1 MARVDLGRL
10 RFYYQG
16 EYSGATEY
24 ELNDVVKYGG
34 NVYVYKYVTAATGQV
49 PTSTTY
55 WDLMVPGFKFE
66 GVYNNSTAYQPGD
79 VVTYGGIGYICIL
92 TTTGN
97 LPTNATYWS
106 TIVDGMQFEGAW
118 SSGTNYQENDVV
130 TYGGNVYIALR
141 DTVADEPDVSA
152 SDWAVLTE
160 GINWRGAWS
169 GSVLYYINDVVAR
182 GGITY
187 VCLVRHTS
195 GTFQTDLSA
204 SKWQVLTEG
213 FRYRGEWAGNTTYL
227 INDLVYYGVSTYRA
241 SAEFT
246 SDATTFEDDEDWE
259 LFALG
264 ANIPSQA
271 SNTGNFLSTDGSS
284 LIWAEVDAFPSQTN
298 NAGKVLVT
306 DGTNVSW
313 STTVDSLTANV
324 GDISSTAGNVSA
336 ELGLSAAN
344 AGFSVD
350 GVSANVSTTGT
361 LSVEG
366 LTYVGN
372 AAATF
377 ESSAGLTNP
386 IAVFNI
392 DANDYAQVAI
402 HNSGTNVNSS
412 SDLIIYTD
420 DGDDVGGWIDVG
432 ITSSNFADA
441 GFTITGAHDGYVF
454 VEAPVNASGQ
464 GNLVL
469 ATGANGSQNKI
480 IFAAGGL
487 SSDNTQME
495 ITPDVNVHIE
505 IATPSTDPTTGALTV
520 VGGVGIQGDMNIQG
534 NVDIEG
540 TITFGGGGTTVE
552 TQNLA
557 VTDPFVFVG
566 SGNQADIVDLAFI
579 GEYATSISTITKSI
593 DNKALTN
600 NLATLTTTTAHTF
613 LEGDVV
619 IVTDVDAT
627 FNGTFSISAVTTN
640 TFSYAKTAS
649 NVASTAV
656 SPTGTAE
663 VSARRKFVGVARD
676 ASDGVV
682 KFFKD
687 ATTKPTS
694 TINFAEGGLG
704 FADIRVGGINASG
717 TVALS
722 SSTSIGDVS
731 STEIG
736 YLDGVTSL
744 IQTQI
749 DNKQNVVA
757 NVSNTEIGYLDG
769 VTSLIQTQID
779 GKISVSLINAAGDL
793 LIGTANDTIARLEIG
808 ANGTVLTSNGTTA
821 TWAAATGGGASLSSI
836 FMLMGA

>member
-10 RFYYQG
+10 RFFYQG

-34 NVYVYKYVTAATGQV
+34 NVYVYKYATPVTAQV
-49 PTSTTY
+49 PTNTTY

-66 GVYNNSTAYQPGD
+66 GVYASGTAYQPGD
-79 VVTYGGIGYICIL
+79 VVSYGGLAYICIL
-92 TTTGN
+92 TSTGN
-97 LPTNATYWS
+97 APTNVTYWS
-106 TIVDGMQFEGAW
+106 KIADGIQYESTWDTGEA
-118 SSGTNYQENDVV
+118 YQPSDVV
-130 TYGGNVYIALR
+130 K
-141 DTVADEPDVSA
+141 
-152 SDWAVLTE
+152 
-160 GINWRGAWS
+160 
-169 GSVLYYINDVVAR
+169 R
-182 GGITY
+182 GGILY
-187 VCLVRHTS
+187 ICLLAHTS
-195 GTFQTDLSA
+195 GTFQTDLAA
-204 SKWQVLTEG
+204 SKWEVLTEG
-213 FRYRGEWAGNTTYL
+213 FRYRGEWAGNTTYF
-227 INDLVYYGVSTYRA
+227 INDIIYYGVSTYRA

-264 ANIPSQA
+264 ADVPSQA
-271 SNTGNFLSTDGSS
+271 SNSGNFLSTDGSS
-284 LIWAEVDAFPSQTN
+284 LVWAEVDAFPAQAN
-298 NAGKVLVT
+298 NAGKILVS

-324 GDISSTAGNVSA
+324 GDVSSTAGNVSA

-344 AGFSVD
+344 AGFIVD
-350 GVSANVSTTGT
+350 GVTANVSTTGT
-361 LSVEG
+361 LSADG
-366 LTYVGN
+366 ITYVGN

-377 ESSAGLTNP
+377 ESSAALTNP

-402 HNSGTNVNSS
+402 HNSGTNANSS

-454 VEAPVNASGQ
+454 VEAPINASGQ

-505 IATPSTDPTTGALTV
+505 IDTPSTSPTTGALTV

-552 TQNLA
+552 TANLA

-566 SGNQADIVDLAFI
+566 SGNQADIVDLAFV
-579 GEYATSISTITKSI
+579 GEYATTISTITKI
-593 DNKALTN
+593 VDNKVLTN
-600 NLATLTTTTAHTF
+600 NLATLTTTVAHTF
-613 LEGDVV
+613 LVGDVV
-619 IVTDVDAT
+619 VVGSVDAT
-627 FNGTFSISAVTTN
+627 FNGTYSITAVTTN
-640 TFSYAKTAS
+640 TFSYLKTAA
-649 NVASTAV
+649 NVASTVVA
-656 SPTGTAE
+656 SGSAA
-663 VSARRKFVGVARD
+663 VSARRQFAGVGRD

-694 TINFAEGGLG
+694 SINFSEAGLG

-717 TVALS
+717 TVALPS
-722 SSTSIGDVS
+722 NTSIGDVS

-736 YLDGVTSL
+736 YLDGVTSA
-744 IQTQI
+744 IQTQLG
-749 DNKQNVVA
+749 NKQNTVA
-757 NVSNTEIGYLDG
+757 EVSDTEIGYLNG
-769 VTSLIQTQID
+769 VSSLIQTQID
-779 GKISVSLINAAGDL
+779 GKISTSLINAAGDL
-793 LIGTANDTIARLEIG
+793 LIGTADNTVGIISLG

>member
-16 EYSGATEY
+16 AYSGATEY

-34 NVYVYKYVTAATGQV
+34 NVYVYKYATPATAQV
-49 PTSTTY
+49 PTNTTY
-55 WDLMVPGFKFE
+55 WDLMVPGFNFE
-66 GVYNNSTAYQPGD
+66 GVYGSGTAYQPGD
-79 VVTYGGIGYICIL
+79 VVTYGGVAFICIL
-92 TTTGN
+92 TSTGN
-97 LPTNATYWS
+97 APTNATYWS
-106 TIVDGMQFEGAW
+106 TISDGIQFEGVW
-118 SSGTNYQENDVV
+118 SSSTNYQENDVV
-130 TYGGNVYIALR
+130 TYGSNIYIALR
-141 DTVADEPDVSA
+141 DTLDDAPDTSA
-152 SDWAVLTE
+152 SDWAVLAE
-160 GINWRGAWS
+160 GLNYRSAWS
-169 GSVLYYINDVVAR
+169 GSVVYYINDIVNR
-182 GGITY
+182 GGSTY
-187 VCLVRHTS
+187 ICLLKHTS
-195 GTFQTDLSA
+195 GTFQTDLA
-204 SKWQVLTEG
+204 AEKWQVLTEG
-213 FRYRGEWAGNTTYL
+213 FRYRGEWEGNTTYL
-227 INDLVYYGVSTYRA
+227 INDIVYYGVSTYRA

-264 ANIPSQA
+264 ADVPSQA
-271 SNTGNFLSTDGSS
+271 SNSGNFLSTDGSS
-284 LIWAEVDAFPSQTN
+284 LIWATVDAFPAQAN
-298 NAGKVLVT
+298 NAGKLLVT

-313 STTVDSLTANV
+313 STTVDSITANV

-344 AGFSVD
+344 AAFTVDGSTADIITTGELSVD
-350 GVSANVSTTGT
+350 GI
-361 LSVEG
+361 
-366 LTYVGN
+366 TYVGVN
-372 AAATF
+372 AAAF
-377 ESSAGLTNP
+377 ETSATLTNP

-402 HNSGTNVNSS
+402 HNSGTNANSS

-454 VEAPVNASGQ
+454 VEAPINAVGQ

-495 ITPDVNVHIE
+495 ITPDVNVHVE
-505 IATPSTDPTTGALTV
+505 IDTPSTSPTTGAFTV
-520 VGGVGIQGDMNIQG
+520 VGGVGIQGDLNIQG
-534 NVDIEG
+534 DVSIEG

-552 TQNLA
+552 TSNLA

-566 SGNQADIVDLAFI
+566 SGNQADTVDLAFI
-579 GEYATSISTITKSI
+579 GEYATAISTITKTV

-600 NLATLTTTTAHTF
+600 NLATLTTTDAHTF
-613 LEGDVV
+613 LVGDVV
-619 IVTDVDAT
+619 VVGSVDAT
-627 FNGTFSISAVTTN
+627 FNGTYSITGVTTN
-640 TFSYAKTAS
+640 TFSYLKTAA
-649 NVASTAV
+649 NVASTVVA
-656 SPTGTAE
+656 SGSAA
-663 VSARRKFVGVARD
+663 VSARRKFAGVARD
-676 ASDGVV
+676 AGDGVL

-694 TINFAEGGLG
+694 TVNFSEAGLG

-722 SSTSIGDVS
+722 SNTSIGDVS

-736 YLDGVTSL
+736 YLDGVTSA
-744 IQTQI
+744 IQTQLS
-749 DNKQNVVA
+749 NKQDVVA
-757 NVSNTEIGYLDG
+757 NVSDTEIGYLDG

-779 GKISVSLINAAGDL
+779 GKISTSLINAAGDL

>member
-66 GVYNNSTAYQPGD
+66 GVYANGTAYQPGD

-106 TIVDGMQFEGAW
+106 TIVDGMQYEGAW
-118 SSGTNYQENDVV
+118 SNATNYQENDVV

-141 DTVADEPDVSA
+141 DTVADNPDTSA

-160 GINWRGAWS
+160 GLNWIGAWS
-169 GSVLYYINDVVAR
+169 GTVLYYINDVVAR

-195 GTFQTDLSA
+195 GTFQTDLA
-204 SKWQVLTEG
+204 ANKWQVLTEG
-213 FRYRGEWAGNTTYL
+213 FRYRGEWAINTTYL
-227 INDLVYYGVSTYRA
+227 VNDIVYNGVSTYKA
-241 SAEFT
+241 NAEFT
-246 SDATTFEDDEDWE
+246 SDSTSFSNDTEWD

-264 ANIPSQA
+264 ADIPSQA
-271 SNTGNFLSTDGSS
+271 SNTGYFLSTNGSS
-284 LIWAEVDAFPSQTN
+284 LIWAEVDAFPAQAN
-298 NAGKVLVT
+298 NAGKVLIS

-313 STTVDSLTANV
+313 STTVSELTANV
-324 GDISSTAGNVSA
+324 GDISSTSGNVIA
-336 ELGLSAAN
+336 QLGLSAAN
-344 AGFSVD
+344 TEFSVD
-350 GVSANVSTTGT
+350 GVTANVSTTGT

-377 ESSAGLTNP
+377 ESSASLTNP

-402 HNSGTNVNSS
+402 HNNGSNANSS
-412 SDLIIYTD
+412 TDLIIYTN
-420 DGDDVGGWIDVG
+420 DGDDVSGWIDMG
-432 ITSSNFADA
+432 ITSENFADA
-441 GFTITGAHDGYVF
+441 GFTITGAHDGYIF
-454 VEAPVNASGQ
+454 VEAPVNSAGA

-469 ATGANGSQNKI
+469 ATGGNGTANKI

-487 SSDNTQME
+487 STDNTQME
-495 ITPDVNVHIE
+495 ITPDVNVHVE
-505 IATPSTDPTTGALTV
+505 IDTPSTSPTTGAFTV

-579 GEYATSISTITKSI
+579 GEYATAISAITKTVS
-593 DNKALTN
+593 NKALTN
-600 NLATLTTTTAHTF
+600 NIATLTTSTNHTF

-619 IVTDVDAT
+619 VVSGVDAT
-627 FNGTFSISAVTTN
+627 FNGTFNIASVPTATTF
-640 TFSYAKTAS
+640 TYAKTAA
-649 NVASTAV
+649 NVASVAGSGSAV
-656 SPTGTAE
+656 
-663 VSARRKFVGVARD
+663 VSARRKFIGVARD

-694 TINFAEGGLG
+694 TVNFSEAGLE

-736 YLDGVTSL
+736 YLNNVSSS
-744 IQTQI
+744 IQTQL
-749 DNKQNVVA
+749 DNKQSVVA
-757 NVSNTEIGYLDG
+757 DVSDTEIGYLNG

-779 GKISVSLINAAGDL
+779 GKISVSLIDAAGDL
-793 LIGTANDTIARLEIG
+793 LIGTADNTIARLGIG

-821 TWAAATGGGASLSSI
+821 TWAAATGGASLSSI

>member
-10 RFYYQG
+10 RFFYQG

-34 NVYVYKYVTAATGQV
+34 NVYVYKYATAATGYV
-49 PTSTTY
+49 PTNTTY

-66 GVYNNSTAYQPGD
+66 GVYASGTAYQPGD
-79 VVTYGGIGYICIL
+79 VVSYGGVAYLCIL
-92 TTTGN
+92 TSTGN
-97 LPTNATYWS
+97 VPTNATYWS
-106 TIVDGMQFEGAW
+106 TIADGIQFEGVW
-118 SSGTNYQENDVV
+118 SGSTDYQENDVV
-130 TYGGNVYIALR
+130 TYGSNVYIAKR
-141 DTVADEPDVSA
+141 DTTNDAPDVSS
-152 SDWAVLTE
+152 SDWDLLVE
-160 GINWRGAWS
+160 GLNYRSAWS
-169 GSVLYYINDVVAR
+169 GSVVYYINDIVNR
-182 GGITY
+182 GGSTY
-187 VCLVRHTS
+187 ICLLKHTS
-195 GTFQTDLSA
+195 GTFQTDLTA
-204 SKWQVLTEG
+204 EKWQILTEG

-246 SDATTFEDDEDWE
+246 SDATTFSNDEEWQ

-264 ANIPSQA
+264 ADVPSQA
-271 SNTGNFLSTDGSS
+271 SNSGSFLSTDGSS
-284 LIWAEVDAFPSQTN
+284 LIWAEVDAFPAQAN
-298 NAGKVLVT
+298 NAGKILVS

-324 GDISSTAGNVSA
+324 GDVSSTAGNVSA

-350 GVSANVSTTGT
+350 GVTANVSTTGT

-377 ESSAGLTNP
+377 ESSAALTNP

-402 HNSGTNVNSS
+402 HNSGTNANSS

-454 VEAPVNASGQ
+454 VEAPINASGQ

-469 ATGANGSQNKI
+469 ATGGNGTQNKI
-480 IFAAGGL
+480 VFAAGGL

-579 GEYATSISTITKSI
+579 GEYATAISTITKSI

-656 SPTGTAE
+656 SPTGVAE

-676 ASDGVV
+676 ASDGIV

-694 TINFAEGGLG
+694 TVNFAEAGLG
-704 FADIRVGGINASG
+704 FADIRVGGLNASG

-722 SSTSIGDVS
+722 SNTSIGDVS

-736 YLDGVTSL
+736 YLDGVTSA
-744 IQTQI
+744 IQTQLS
-749 DNKQNVVA
+749 NKQDVVA

-769 VTSLIQTQID
+769 VTSLIQTQLD
-779 GKISVSLINAAGDL
+779 GKINTSLINAAGDL

-821 TWAAATGGGASLSSI
+821 TWAPATGGGASLSSI

>member
-16 EYSGATEY
+16 EYSGSTEY

-34 NVYVYKYVTAATGQV
+34 NVYVYKYATAATGQV
-49 PTSTTY
+49 PTNTSY

-66 GVYNNSTAYQPGD
+66 GVYASGTTYQPGD
-79 VVTYGGIGYICIL
+79 VVTYGGLAYICIL
-92 TTTGN
+92 TSTGN
-97 LPTNATYWS
+97 APTNATYWS
-106 TIVDGMQFEGAW
+106 TIVDGIQFEGTW

-130 TYGGNVYIALR
+130 TYGSNVYIALR

-160 GINWRGAWS
+160 GMNWRGAWS
-169 GSVLYYINDVVAR
+169 GSVVYYINDVVSR

-204 SKWQVLTEG
+204 SKWTVLTEG
-213 FRYRGEWAGNTTYL
+213 FRWRGEWAANTTYL

-241 SAEFT
+241 TAEFT
-246 SDATTFEDDEDWE
+246 SDSSAFENDTDWD

-284 LIWAEVDAFPSQTN
+284 LVWAEVDAFPSQTN
-298 NAGKVLVT
+298 NAGKLLVT

-313 STTVDSLTANV
+313 TTTVNELTANV
-324 GDISSTAGNVSA
+324 GSISAKT
-336 ELGLSAAN
+336 GLSAAN
-344 AGFSVD
+344 GAFTVD
-350 GVSANVSTTGT
+350 GTTADVNTTGE
-361 LSVEG
+361 LSVTG
-366 LTYVGN
+366 HSTFIATTFHGAN
-372 AAATF
+372 A
-377 ESSAGLTNP
+377 ESFANSAVLTNP
-386 IAVFNI
+386 VIVFDI
-392 DANDYAQVAI
+392 TDNDYAQVAV
-402 HNSGTNVNSS
+402 HNASNGANAS
-412 SDLIIYTD
+412 SDYIAYTD
-420 DGDDVGGWIDVG
+420 DGDDTSGWIDMG
-432 ITSSNFADA
+432 ITSSNFNDPS
-441 GFTITGAHDGYVF
+441 FTITGAHSGYIF
-454 VEAPVNASGQ
+454 VEAPINASGT

-469 ATGANGSQNKI
+469 ATGGNGTQNKI
-480 IFAAGGL
+480 VFAAGGL
-487 SSDNTQME
+487 QSDNTQME

-505 IATPSTDPTTGALTV
+505 IPTPSTSPTTGALTV

-579 GEYATSISTITKSI
+579 GEYATTISTITKTVS
-593 DNKALTN
+593 NKALTN
-600 NLATLTTTTAHTF
+600 NVATLTTTTAHTF
-613 LEGDVV
+613 LVGDVV
-619 IVTDVDAT
+619 VVSGVDAT
-627 FNGTFSISAVTTN
+627 FNGTHSITGVTTN
-640 TFSYAKTAS
+640 TFTYAKTAA
-649 NVASTAV
+649 NVTSTPE
-656 SPTGTAE
+656 SGTAA
-663 VSARRKFVGVARD
+663 VSARRKFSGVARD
-676 ASDGVV
+676 ASDGII

-694 TINFAEGGLG
+694 TVDFAEDGLG
-704 FADIRVGGINASG
+704 FADIRVSGINASG
-717 TVALS
+717 TVVLS
-722 SSTSIGDVS
+722 SNTSIGDVS

-736 YLDGVTSL
+736 YLNNVTSA

-749 DNKQNVVA
+749 DSKQNVVA
-757 NVSNTEIGYLDG
+757 NVSDTEIGYLDG

-793 LIGTANDTIARLEIG
+793 LIGTADNTIARLEIG

-821 TWAAATGGGASLSSI
+821 TWAPASGGASLSSI

>member
-10 RFYYQG
+10 RFFYQG
-16 EYSGATEY
+16 AYSGATEY

-34 NVYVYKYVTAATGQV
+34 NVYVYKYATPATAQV
-49 PTSTTY
+49 PTNTTY
-55 WDLMVPGFKFE
+55 WDLMVPGFNFE
-66 GVYNNSTAYQPGD
+66 GVYGSGTAYQPGD
-79 VVTYGGIGYICIL
+79 VVTYGGVAFICIL
-92 TTTGN
+92 TSTGN
-97 LPTNATYWS
+97 APTNATYWS
-106 TIVDGMQFEGAW
+106 TISDGIQFEGAW
-118 SSGTNYQENDVV
+118 SSSTNYQENDVV
-130 TYGGNVYIALR
+130 TYGSNIYIALR
-141 DTVADEPDVSA
+141 DTIDDAPDTSA
-152 SDWAVLTE
+152 SDWAVLAE
-160 GINWRGAWS
+160 GLNYRSAWS
-169 GSVLYYINDVVAR
+169 GSVVYYINDIVNR
-182 GGITY
+182 GGSTY
-187 VCLVRHTS
+187 ICLLKHTS
-195 GTFQTDLSA
+195 GTFTTDLAA
-204 SKWQVLTEG
+204 SKWQILTEG

-227 INDLVYYGVSTYRA
+227 INDIVYYGVSTYRA
-241 SAEFT
+241 NAEFT

-264 ANIPSQA
+264 ADIPSQA
-271 SNTGNFLSTDGSS
+271 SNSGSFLTTDGSS
-284 LIWAEVDAFPSQTN
+284 LSWAAVDAFPAQAN
-298 NAGKVLVT
+298 NAGKLLIT

-344 AGFSVD
+344 AAFTVDGSTADIITTGELSVD
-350 GVSANVSTTGT
+350 GI
-361 LSVEG
+361 
-366 LTYVGN
+366 TYVGVN
-372 AAATF
+372 AAAF
-377 ESSAGLTNP
+377 ETSATLTNP

-402 HNSGTNVNSS
+402 HNSGTNANSS

-454 VEAPVNASGQ
+454 VEAPINAIGQ

-505 IATPSTDPTTGALTV
+505 IDTPSTSPTTGALTV

-552 TQNLA
+552 TANLA

-566 SGNQADIVDLAFI
+566 SGNQADTVDLAFI
-579 GEYATSISTITKSI
+579 GEYATSISTITKI
-593 DNKALTN
+593 VDNKALTN
-600 NLATLTTTTAHTF
+600 NLATLTTTVAHTF
-613 LEGDVV
+613 LVGDVV
-619 IVTDVDAT
+619 VVGSVDAT
-627 FNGTFSISAVTTN
+627 FNGTYSITGVTSN
-640 TFSYAKTAS
+640 TFSYLKTAA

-656 SPTGTAE
+656 ASGSAA
-663 VSARRKFVGVARD
+663 VSARRQFAGVARD
-676 ASDGVV
+676 AGDGVL

-694 TINFAEGGLG
+694 TVNFSEAGLG

-717 TVALS
+717 TVALPNT
-722 SSTSIGDVS
+722 TSIGDVS

-736 YLDGVTSL
+736 YLDGVTSA
-744 IQTQI
+744 IQTQLS
-749 DNKQNVVA
+749 NKQDVVA
-757 NVSNTEIGYLDG
+757 NVSDTEIGYLDG
-769 VTSLIQTQID
+769 VTSLIQTQLD
-779 GKISVSLINAAGDL
+779 GKINTSLINAAGDL

-821 TWAAATGGGASLSSI
+821 TWAAATGGASLSSI

>member
-10 RFYYQG
+10 RFFYQG

-34 NVYVYKYVTAATGQV
+34 NVYVYKYATAATGNL

-66 GVYNNSTAYQPGD
+66 GVYNNATAYQPGD
-79 VVTYGGIGYICIL
+79 VVSYGGVAYLCIL
-92 TTTGN
+92 TSTGN
-97 LPTNATYWS
+97 APTNATYWS
-106 TIVDGMQFEGAW
+106 TIADGIQFEGVW
-118 SSGTNYQENDVV
+118 SGSTDYQENDVV
-130 TYGGNVYIALR
+130 TYGSNVYIAKR
-141 DTVADEPDVSA
+141 DTTNDAPDVSS
-152 SDWAVLTE
+152 SDWDLLVE
-160 GINWRGAWS
+160 GLNYRSAWS
-169 GSVLYYINDVVAR
+169 GSVVYYINDIVNR
-182 GGITY
+182 GGSTY
-187 VCLVRHTS
+187 ICLLKHTS
-195 GTFQTDLSA
+195 GTFQTDLA
-204 SKWQVLTEG
+204 AEKWQILTEG

-227 INDLVYYGVSTYRA
+227 INDLVYFGVSTYRA

-246 SDATTFEDDEDWE
+246 SDATTFSNDEEWQ

-264 ANIPSQA
+264 ADIPSQA
-271 SNTGNFLSTDGSS
+271 SNSGNFLSTDGSS
-284 LIWAEVDAFPSQTN
+284 LIWAEVDAFPAQAN
-298 NAGKVLVT
+298 NAGKLLVT

-324 GDISSTAGNVSA
+324 GDVSSTAGNVSA

-344 AGFSVD
+344 AGFIVD
-350 GVSANVSTTGT
+350 GVTANVSTTGT
-361 LSVEG
+361 LSVDG
-366 LTYVGN
+366 TTYLGAN
-372 AAATF
+372 AAAF
-377 ESSAGLTNP
+377 ETSASLTNP
-386 IAVFNI
+386 VAIFETNS
-392 DANDYAQVAI
+392 NDFAQVAL
-402 HNSGTNVNSS
+402 HNASNAANSS
-412 SDLIIYTD
+412 SDYIAYTD
-420 DGDDVGGWIDVG
+420 DGDDVAGWIDMG
-432 ITSSNFADA
+432 ITSSNFTDA
-441 GFTITGAHDGYVF
+441 EFTITGAHDGYIF
-454 VEAPVNASGQ
+454 VEAPINASGR

-469 ATGANGSQNKI
+469 ATGGNGTQNKI

-487 SSDNTQME
+487 QSDNTQME

-579 GEYATSISTITKSI
+579 GEYATAISTITKSI

-619 IVTDVDAT
+619 VVSSVDAT

-676 ASDGVV
+676 ASDGIV

-694 TINFAEGGLG
+694 TVNFAEAGLG
-704 FADIRVGGINASG
+704 FADIRVGGLNASG

-722 SSTSIGDVS
+722 SNTSIGDVS

-736 YLDGVTSL
+736 YLDGVTSS
-744 IQTQI
+744 IQTQLS
-749 DNKQNVVA
+749 NKQDVVA

-769 VTSLIQTQID
+769 VTSLIQTQLD
-779 GKISVSLINAAGDL
+779 GKINTSLINAAGDL

-821 TWAAATGGGASLSSI
+821 TWAPASGGASLSSI

>member
-495 ITPDVNVHIE
+495 ITPDVNVHVE
-505 IATPSTDPTTGALTV
+505 IDTPSTSPTTGAFTV

-579 GEYATSISTITKSI
+579 GEYATAVSTITKSI

-722 SSTSIGDVS
+722 SNTSIGDVS

-757 NVSNTEIGYLDG
+757 NVSDTEIGYLDG

-821 TWAAATGGGASLSSI
+821 TWAPASGGASLSSI

>member
-10 RFYYQG
+10 RFFYQG
-16 EYSGATEY
+16 AYSGATEY

-34 NVYVYKYVTAATGQV
+34 NVYVYKYATPATAQV
-49 PTSTTY
+49 PTNTTY
-55 WDLMVPGFKFE
+55 WDLMVPGFNFE
-66 GVYNNSTAYQPGD
+66 GVYDSGTAYQPGD
-79 VVTYGGIGYICIL
+79 VVSYGGLAYICIL
-92 TTTGN
+92 TSTGN
-97 LPTNATYWS
+97 APTNATYWS
-106 TIVDGMQFEGAW
+106 KIADGIQYESTW
-118 SSGTNYQENDVV
+118 DTSETYQPSDVV
-130 TYGGNVYIALR
+130 K
-141 DTVADEPDVSA
+141 
-152 SDWAVLTE
+152 
-160 GINWRGAWS
+160 
-169 GSVLYYINDVVAR
+169 R
-182 GGITY
+182 GGILY
-187 VCLVRHTS
+187 ICLLAHTS
-195 GTFQTDLSA
+195 GTFQTDLA
-204 SKWQVLTEG
+204 ANKWEVLTEG
-213 FRYRGEWAGNTTYL
+213 FRWRGEWAGNTTYF
-227 INDLVYYGVSTYRA
+227 INDLVYFGVSTYKA
-241 SAEFT
+241 TAEFT
-246 SDATTFEDDEDWE
+246 SDATTFAEDEDWE

-264 ANIPSQA
+264 ADIPSQA
-271 SNTGNFLSTDGSS
+271 SNSGNFLSTDGSS
-284 LIWAEVDAFPSQTN
+284 LIWATVDAFPAQAN
-298 NAGKVLVT
+298 NAGKLLVT

-313 STTVDSLTANV
+313 STTVDSITANV
-324 GDISSTAGNVSA
+324 GDVSSTAGNVSA

-344 AGFSVD
+344 AAFTVD
-350 GVSANVSTTGT
+350 GSTGDVSTTGE
-361 LSVEG
+361 LSVDG
-366 LTYVGN
+366 LTYVGVN
-372 AAATF
+372 AAAF
-377 ESSAGLTNP
+377 ETSATLTNP

-402 HNSGTNVNSS
+402 HNSGTNANSS

-454 VEAPVNASGQ
+454 VEAPINAVGQ

-495 ITPDVNVHIE
+495 ITPDVNVHVE
-505 IATPSTDPTTGALTV
+505 IDTPSTSPTTGAFTV
-520 VGGVGIQGDMNIQG
+520 VGGVGIQGDLNIQG

-552 TQNLA
+552 TANLA

-579 GEYATSISTITKSI
+579 GEYATAISTITKSI

-600 NLATLTTTTAHTF
+600 NLATLTTTTAHTY
-613 LEGDVV
+613 LAGDVV

-656 SPTGTAE
+656 SPTGVAE
-663 VSARRKFVGVARD
+663 VSARRKFAGVARD
-676 ASDGVV
+676 ASDGVL

-694 TINFAEGGLG
+694 TINFAEAGLG
-704 FADIRVGGINASG
+704 FADIRVNGINASG
-717 TVALS
+717 TVALPS
-722 SSTSIGDVS
+722 TTSIGDVS

-736 YLDGVTSL
+736 YLDGVTSS
-744 IQTQI
+744 IQTQLG
-749 DNKQNVVA
+749 NKQNTVA
-757 NVSNTEIGYLDG
+757 NVSDTEIGYLDG

-779 GKISVSLINAAGDL
+779 GKISTSLINAAGDL

-821 TWAAATGGGASLSSI
+821 TWAPASGGASLSSI

>member
-10 RFYYQG
+10 RFFYQG

-34 NVYVYKYVTAATGQV
+34 NVYVYKYATPVTAQV
-49 PTSTTY
+49 PTNTTY

-66 GVYNNSTAYQPGD
+66 GVYNNATAYQPGD
-79 VVTYGGIGYICIL
+79 VVTYGGLGYICIL

-106 TIVDGMQFEGAW
+106 TIVDGMQYEGAW

-141 DTVADEPDVSA
+141 DTVADNPDTSA
-152 SDWAVLTE
+152 SDWEVLTE

-169 GSVLYYINDVVAR
+169 GSVLYYINDVANR

-187 VCLVRHTS
+187 VCLERHTS
-195 GTFQTDLSA
+195 GTFQTDLTA

-241 SAEFT
+241 NAEFT
-246 SDATTFEDDEDWE
+246 SDATVFSNDVEWD

-264 ANIPSQA
+264 ADVPSQA
-271 SNTGNFLSTDGSS
+271 SNSGNFLSTDGSS
-284 LIWAEVDAFPSQTN
+284 LIWAEVDAFPAQAN
-298 NAGKVLVT
+298 NAGKVLVS

-324 GDISSTAGNVSA
+324 GDVSSTAGNVIA

-344 AGFSVD
+344 AAFTVDGSTADIITTGELSVD
-350 GVSANVSTTGT
+350 GI
-361 LSVEG
+361 
-366 LTYVGN
+366 TYVGVN
-372 AAATF
+372 AASF
-377 ESSAGLTNP
+377 ETSAALTNP

-402 HNSGTNVNSS
+402 HNSGTNANSS

-454 VEAPVNASGQ
+454 VEAPINASGQ

-505 IATPSTDPTTGALTV
+505 IDTPSTSPTTGALTV

-552 TQNLA
+552 TANLA

-566 SGNQADIVDLAFI
+566 SGNQADIVDLAFV
-579 GEYATSISTITKSI
+579 GEYATTISTITKI
-593 DNKALTN
+593 VDNKVLTN
-600 NLATLTTTTAHTF
+600 NLATLTTTVAHTF
-613 LEGDVV
+613 LVGDVV
-619 IVTDVDAT
+619 VVGSVDAT
-627 FNGTFSISAVTTN
+627 FNGTYSITAVTTN
-640 TFSYAKTAS
+640 TFSYVKTAA
-649 NVASTAV
+649 NVASTVVA
-656 SPTGTAE
+656 SGSAA
-663 VSARRKFVGVARD
+663 VSARRQFAGVGRD

-694 TINFAEGGLG
+694 TINFGEAGLG

-717 TVALS
+717 TVALPNT
-722 SSTSIGDVS
+722 TSIGDVD

-736 YLDGVTSL
+736 YLNGVTSA
-744 IQTQI
+744 IQTQLG
-749 DNKQNVVA
+749 NKQDVVA
-757 NVSNTEIGYLDG
+757 NVSDTEIGYLNG

-779 GKISVSLINAAGDL
+779 GKISTSLINAAGDL
-793 LIGTANDTIARLEIG
+793 LIGTADNTVGIISLG